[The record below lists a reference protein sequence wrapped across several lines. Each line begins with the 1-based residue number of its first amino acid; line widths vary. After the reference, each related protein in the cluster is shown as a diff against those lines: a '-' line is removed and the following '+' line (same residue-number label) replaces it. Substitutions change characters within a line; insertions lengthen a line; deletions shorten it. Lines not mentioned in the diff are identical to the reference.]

1 MRVQFKFATAL
12 ISIGLFLTSAASAS
26 MHYFAEVLTSD
37 LMWAAPDYQLVLNA
51 DLNDSGYIS
60 AVVSNTQTAG
70 AGLGD
75 ASISVGESISYTH
88 SFGPADTAT
97 GILSSQL
104 SVLTSGSS
112 ASGSFAE
119 ITLDDTFW
127 TSRAMSFQVLGGQV
141 DATLFQIDGELVV
154 NVTATGSDLDL
165 VWSMFR
171 VTYEVDAVPARRRR
185 YNHFPGWRWRN
196 LASHPRARSG
206 HALWSGHAH
215 RRISDPTARQRG
227 LKHTNGDS
235 SIMGPWVD
243 SPKLVPRNS
252 TREPSKT

>member
-1 MRVQFKFATAL
+1 MRVQFKFLFATAL
-12 ISIGLFLTSAASAS
+12 ITIGLFLTSAASAS

-37 LMWAAPDYQLVLNA
+37 LMRAAPDYQLVLNA
-51 DLNDSGYIS
+51 DLNDSGNFS
-60 AVVSNTQTAG
+60 AVVSNTMTAG

-75 ASISVGESISYTH
+75 ASISAGESISYTH

-97 GILSSQL
+97 GIISSQL
-104 SVLTSGSS
+104 SVLTTGSS

-141 DATLFQIDGELVV
+141 DATLFQIDGELLV

-171 VTYEVDAVPARRRR
+171 VTYEVDAVRLAAGDTLISQGGDGEISQAIPEPGAATLFGAGMLIVGSAIRRRA
-185 YNHFPGWRWRN
+185 NE
-196 LASHPRARSG
+196 A
-206 HALWSGHAH
+206 
-215 RRISDPTARQRG
+215 
-227 LKHTNGDS
+227 
-235 SIMGPWVD
+235 
-243 SPKLVPRNS
+243 
-252 TREPSKT
+252 